1 MNSKDVV
8 VKEKTEEF
16 RSSCID
22 GFLKNPYFIG
32 MQMVCFF
39 NIFLSGIFLFVQAP
53 AFLELES
60 ANGFVNKNKPSSGLI
75 NGMSAA
81 QVACIVLSLVW
92 WVKTILFKSDS
103 YWTRQLLV
111 VVQVLFVLDDLVLT
125 LMIDKNGGFGAVL
138 FDGLRLVPAVKYAN
152 FLK

>member
-1 MNSKDVV
+1 
-8 VKEKTEEF
+8 
-16 RSSCID
+16 
-22 GFLKNPYFIG
+22 
-32 MQMVCFF
+32 
-39 NIFLSGIFLFVQAP
+39 
-53 AFLELES
+53 
-60 ANGFVNKNKPSSGLI
+60 
-75 NGMSAA
+75 MSAA

-152 FLK
+152 LLK